1 MKYITPRLLLFLPA
15 FMLSSAPLAAV
26 SPEEDRLACKS
37 AAAFLSKVACG
48 VSAMGAV
55 GFGYGTYRFAKKFKN
70 VRARLKADPNNVDL
84 QGQYRTGCIVLSLLL
99 AGCAASMTTMGL
111 SLYRWQSIMAKDI
124 PATPTDPRTL
134 IACDIPAGLSSDQ
147 AHDRAV
153 GVMDHSI
160 KVMKQQK
167 AVLEA
172 SGASVVKIVLQQS
185 YVALEQAK
193 LAKEKE
199 YQAADK
205 AYYEERAKLQA
216 TDEARALKALAE
228 ERCALKE
235 LVRDIRKDEKG
246 KANISPELARRVAEK
261 EAEIAA
267 TETKL
272 LATPNGQKLN
282 NLEMMHNKAQEVRNA
297 FHKQCAERRAI
308 FDADWYG
315 AETAASGARGTQDVS
330 PTQIQ

>member
-1 MKYITPRLLLFLPA
+1 MKSITPRLLLLLPA
-15 FMLSSAPLAAV
+15 LMLSGAPLAAV
-26 SPEEDRLACKS
+26 SPEEDRRACKS

-48 VSAMGAV
+48 VSTVGAV

-70 VRARLKADPNNVDL
+70 VCVRLKADPNNVAL
-84 QGQYRTGCIVLSLLL
+84 QRQYRIGCIVLSLLS
-99 AGCAASMTTMGL
+99 AGCAASMISMGL
-111 SLYRWQSIMAKDI
+111 SLYRWQSITAKDI

-134 IACDIPAGLSSDQ
+134 IAWGIPAGLASDQ

-153 GVMDHSI
+153 AAIDYSVAQMTA
-160 KVMKQQK
+160 QK
-167 AVLEA
+167 ASLEKA
-172 SGASVVKIVLQQS
+172 GASEAKLLLQQQ
-185 YVALEQAK
+185 YVDLEK
-193 LAKEKE
+193 ETLAKEKE

-246 KANISPELARRVAEK
+246 KQNISPELATRIAKKEEEITVA
-261 EAEIAA
+261 
-267 TETKL
+267 ETKL

-282 NLEMMHNKAQEVRNA
+282 NLEMARNEAQEARNA
-297 FHKQCAERRAI
+297 FHTQCTEKRI
-308 FDADWYG
+308 SLDAVWYG
-315 AETAASGARGTQDVS
+315 GATTSSGIQGTQDGSS
-330 PTQIQ
+330 PSV